1 MAYRDRDLLE
11 NVAEQPPPPK
21 SVTGERRSLLQ
32 VLKHAVRDAIMRQV
46 STKR

>member
-11 NVAEQPPPPK
+11 DVAKQSPPK
-21 SVTGERRSLLQ
+21 ASGDERPSFLGSL
-32 VLKHAVRDAIMRQV
+32 KRAVRDAIMRQV

>member
-11 NVAEQPPPPK
+11 NVAEQPPPKPSADK
-21 SVTGERRSLLQ
+21 RPPLLRSLRR
-32 VLKHAVRDAIMRQV
+32 AVRDAIMRQV

>member
-11 NVAEQPPPPK
+11 DVAGQAPPK
-21 SVTGERRSLLQ
+21 APADRRPSLLRSLRQ
-32 VLKHAVRDAIMRQV
+32 AVRNAIMRQV

>member
-1 MAYRDRDLLE
+1 MTYRDRDPLE
-11 NVAEQPPPPK
+11 NVAEQPPSKPA
-21 SVTGERRSLLQ
+21 TDERRSLLQ